1 MRINY
6 YMYNFSDINTS
17 QNFQFNISK
26 FIENSTNKLAT
37 AYVNAITY
45 NDERLYL
52 IKLKKDFYLFVQTKN
67 KEIVK
72 AVEENS
78 SSGLLASDLASK
90 LASNEN
96 MGFAS
101 YIYIDSNNPVFAFS
115 SRVLSPTS
123 TAFGFYIEQLLRRM
137 AIYDLTFKL
146 SPVKTKI
153 GKSEVAKLDFIGRTS
168 FQVAYGPLVENMLNA
183 LNGNH
188 KTIAFE
194 EIAGIEVII
203 KPKRGKSINETV
215 LKSIQQVSDN
225 ELERVTMRA
234 RAHLNDQLTNFYYS
248 KDGMLSVSCESESDA
263 SIADDMANTLEQN
276 SVIQERVRDYMGLN
290 YEKFTNHPLIEFNSI
305 DRWIT

>member
-1 MRINY
+1 
-6 YMYNFSDINTS
+6 MYSFSDINTL
-17 QNFQFNISK
+17 QNFHFNISN

-37 AYVNAITY
+37 AFVNGITY

-52 IKLKKDFYLFVQTKN
+52 IKLKKDFYLFIQTKN

-101 YIYIDSNNPVFAFS
+101 YIYMNANNPIFAFS

-123 TAFGFYIEQLLRRM
+123 TAFAFYIEQLLRKLS
-137 AIYDLTFKL
+137 IQDITFKL

-153 GKSEVAKLDFIGRTS
+153 SKAEVAKLDFIGRTS
-168 FQVAYGPLVENMLNA
+168 FQVAYGPFMENMLNA
-183 LNGNH
+183 LNGNQ

-194 EIAGIEVII
+194 DIAGIEVII

-215 LKSIQQVSDN
+215 LKSIQKVPDN

-248 KDGMLSVSCESESDA
+248 KDGMLSVGCESESDS
-263 SIADDMANTLEQN
+263 SIADDMVNSLEHN
-276 SVIQERVRDYMGLN
+276 SVIQERIRDYKGLN
-290 YEKFTNHPLIEFNSI
+290 YEQFIDHPILKLNSI
-305 DRWIT
+305 DSWIR